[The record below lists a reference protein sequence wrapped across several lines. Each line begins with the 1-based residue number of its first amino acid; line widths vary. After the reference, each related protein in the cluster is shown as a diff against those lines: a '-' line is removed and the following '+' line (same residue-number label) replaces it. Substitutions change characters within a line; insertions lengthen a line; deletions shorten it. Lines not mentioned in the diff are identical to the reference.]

1 MSEDNAKPCMTQ
13 AERGEHRSPARC
25 GPTEE
30 SGMNRTITAMIL
42 AATIGAAPAASIA
55 CPEDGHDD
63 PEMAKCIQ
71 SEKIKNPGITTNE
84 ARGNCQ
90 GLLSGDGIGRNSSH
104 APDPG
109 PVYPPAPAVASGGNQ
124 QFVPSGDPF
133 VDCLN
138 RASQKYTQMGLSQ
151 MEVRA
156 KRDAECG
163 NLGNSAPSTGPVYP
177 PAPAPAP
184 SQPERVSNED
194 PNAYQQCIRQHVEN
208 GRRSGMSHQE
218 AHENA
223 KGQCRK

>member
-1 MSEDNAKPCMTQ
+1 
-13 AERGEHRSPARC
+13 
-25 GPTEE
+25 
-30 SGMNRTITAMIL
+30 MNRTITAMIL

-71 SEKIKNPGITTNE
+71 SEKVKNPGITTNE

-90 GLLSGDGIGRNSSH
+90 GLLSGDGLGRNSNH

-109 PVYPPAPAVASGGNQ
+109 PVYPPASADPSGGNQ
-124 QFVPSGDPF
+124 QFVSSGDPF

-138 RASQKYTQMGLSQ
+138 RASHKYTQMGLSQ

-163 NLGNSAPSTGPVYP
+163 NLGNSAPSAGQVYP
-177 PAPAPAP
+177 PAPAPAPAP
-184 SQPERVSNED
+184 SQPERVDNED
-194 PNAYQQCIRQHVEN
+194 PHAYQQCIRQHVEK
-208 GRRSGMSHQE
+208 GRRNGMSHQE